1 MVWMPNGLM
10 NARTHPAPMAA
21 ASAASR
27 RRGMVPSPVRQAS
40 TASPARKSPLMMT
53 PTTNAEC
60 RFAQS
65 QMKGGSIQACSRPAR
80 YSISPSRS
88 RPQNS
93 TLSS

>member
-1 MVWMPNGLM
+1 MPNGLM
-10 NARTHPAPMAA
+10 NESTQPAPIAA
-21 ASAASR
+21 ARAVRR

-40 TASPARKSPLMMT
+40 TASPATKSPLMMT

-65 QMKGGSIQACSRPAR
+65 QMKGGSIHACSRPAR

-93 TLSS
+93 TLSN